1 MKTLELFCKI
11 NNLKLVEIRYKH
23 QFGYCSRKGYDIIN
37 PLNNAILVSFE
48 PVYYSSGDRWH
59 LCHVHHNYRGP
70 RYAKR
75 ITSKL
80 LSFIN
85 PAETSFFR
93 FA

>member
-1 MKTLELFCKI
+1 MKTISEYCEV
-11 NNLKLVEIRYKH
+11 NNLKLVTIRYKH
-23 QFGYCSRKGYDIIN
+23 QFGYCKRKGYDIIN
-37 PLNNAILVSFE
+37 PSNNAILVSFE
-48 PVYYSSGDRWH
+48 PVNYSDDKWYLRN
-59 LCHVHHNYRGP
+59 VHHNYNGP

-85 PAETSFFR
+85 PSETSFFR